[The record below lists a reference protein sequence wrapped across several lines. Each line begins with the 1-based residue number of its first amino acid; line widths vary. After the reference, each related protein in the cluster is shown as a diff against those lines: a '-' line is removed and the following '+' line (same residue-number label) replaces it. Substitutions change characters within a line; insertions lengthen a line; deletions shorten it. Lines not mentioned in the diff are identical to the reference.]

1 LQQHI
6 SCPIATG
13 RLLVIRLSEL
23 KLPLTALPV
32 EARRASDAPAE
43 TEEDRKLAPHPIDAL
58 RQLAANALG
67 ISKNDITSLTVF
79 KRSFDAR
86 KQNLLVVYIV
96 DISVSDAALEKS
108 LLAKFAKNSHIQ
120 ATPNMTWQPPV
131 HAPADWGKEKHERP
145 VVVGFGPCGIF
156 AALVLAQMGLRPIV
170 IERGTPVRQRT
181 KDTWGLWRKHVLN
194 PRSNVQ
200 FGEGG
205 AGTFSDGKLYS
216 QIKDP
221 RHLGRKVMQEFVRFG
236 APEDILFAAHPHI
249 GTFKLVKVVEGLREE
264 IIRLGGE
271 VRFEQRVVDIEYQA
285 NSYATNSSHTMTS
298 GVSKPFDRQIAA
310 LRIQDYAT
318 NETYTLPT
326 HHVVLALGHS
336 ARDTFTMLHRH
347 AVAMQA
353 KPFSIGVRI
362 EHPQSMI
369 DRARWGQ
376 HAGHPLLGAA
386 DYKLVH
392 HAANGRAVYSFC
404 MCPGGTV
411 VAATSE
417 IGRVVTNGMSQYS
430 RNERNA
436 NAGLVVGIDPTDYP
450 TDPAAFEAELGQE
463 IGNAVRHD
471 TPHAMD
477 KFHPLSGLV
486 LQRQLEAVAYTLGSN
501 NYEAPA
507 QLVGDFISNRAS
519 TALASVEPSYKP
531 GVKMIHLNDALPSF
545 VTNAMREALPIF
557 GQKIKGFDMHDA
569 VMTGVET
576 RTSSPLS
583 IDRDDVSLQSPS
595 IAGLYPAG
603 EGAGYAGGILS
614 AGVDGIKVG
623 EAVAQA
629 ILSSHAQLV

>member
-1 LQQHI
+1 M
-6 SCPIATG
+6 
-13 RLLVIRLSEL
+13 IRLSEL

-43 TEEDRKLAPHPIDAL
+43 TDEDRKLAPHPVDAL
-58 RQLAANALG
+58 RQLAAHALG
-67 ISKNDITSLTVF
+67 IDEAGVSDLTVF

-96 DISVSDAALEKS
+96 DVTISDDALEKS
-108 LLAKFAKNSHIQ
+108 LLAKHVKNSHIQ
-120 ATPNMTWQPPV
+120 ATPNMTWLPPV
-131 HAPADWGKEKHERP
+131 HAPADWGKAKQDRP

-156 AALVLAQMGLRPIV
+156 AALVLAQMGLKPIV

-271 VRFEQRVVDIEYQA
+271 VRFEQRVVDIKYEA
-285 NSYATNSSHTMTS
+285 NS
-298 GVSKPFDRQIAA
+298 IAA

-318 NETYTLPT
+318 NETYTLPA

-362 EHPQSMI
+362 EHPQSVI

-417 IGRVVTNGMSQYS
+417 VGRVVTNGMSQYS

-436 NAGLVVGIDPTDYP
+436 NAGLVVGIDPSDYP
-450 TDPAAFEAELGQE
+450 TDSAAFEAELGQE

-471 TPHAMD
+471 TPYAVD

-486 LQRQLEAVAYTLGSN
+486 LQRQLEAVAYTLGGS

-507 QLVGDFISNRAS
+507 QLVGDFIANRAS

-531 GVKMIHLNDALPSF
+531 GVKMIHLNSALPQF
-545 VTNAMREALPIF
+545 VTDAMREALPLF

-576 RTSSPLS
+576 RTSSPLR

-623 EAVAQA
+623 EAVANA
-629 ILSSHAQLV
+629 IFTNINAK

>member
-1 LQQHI
+1 M

-43 TEEDRKLAPHPIDAL
+43 TDEDRKLAPHPIDAL
-58 RQLAANALG
+58 RQLAAHTLG
-67 ISKNDITSLTVF
+67 IDEDEVCDLTVF

-96 DISVSDAALEKS
+96 DVTISDDALEKS
-108 LLAKFAKNSHIQ
+108 LLAKHVKNSHIQ
-120 ATPNMTWQPPV
+120 ATPNMTWLPPV
-131 HAPADWGKEKHERP
+131 HAPADWGKEKQDRP

-156 AALVLAQMGLRPIV
+156 AALVLAQMGLKPIV

-271 VRFEQRVVDIEYQA
+271 VRFEQRVVDIEYEA
-285 NSYATNSSHTMTS
+285 NS
-298 GVSKPFDRQIAA
+298 IAA
-310 LRIQDYAT
+310 LRIQDYAN
-318 NETYTLPT
+318 NETYTLPA

-362 EHPQSMI
+362 EHPQSVI

-417 IGRVVTNGMSQYS
+417 LGRVVTNGMSQYS

-450 TDPAAFEAELGQE
+450 TDPDAFEAELGQE

-471 TPHAMD
+471 TPNAVD
-477 KFHPLSGLV
+477 TFHPLSGLV
-486 LQRQLEAVAYTLGSN
+486 LQRQLEAVAYTLGGS

-507 QLVGDFISNRAS
+507 QLVGDFIANRAS

-531 GVKMIHLNDALPSF
+531 GVKMVHLNDALPSF
-545 VTNAMREALPIF
+545 VTDAMREALPLF

-576 RTSSPLS
+576 RTSSPLR

-623 EAVAQA
+623 EAVANA
-629 ILSSHAQLV
+629 IFANITAKRP

>member
-1 LQQHI
+1 
-6 SCPIATG
+6 
-13 RLLVIRLSEL
+13 
-23 KLPLTALPV
+23 
-32 EARRASDAPAE
+32 
-43 TEEDRKLAPHPIDAL
+43 
-58 RQLAANALG
+58 
-67 ISKNDITSLTVF
+67 
-79 KRSFDAR
+79 
-86 KQNLLVVYIV
+86 
-96 DISVSDAALEKS
+96 
-108 LLAKFAKNSHIQ
+108 
-120 ATPNMTWQPPV
+120 
-131 HAPADWGKEKHERP
+131 
-145 VVVGFGPCGIF
+145 
-156 AALVLAQMGLRPIV
+156 
-170 IERGTPVRQRT
+170 
-181 KDTWGLWRKHVLN
+181 
-194 PRSNVQ
+194 
-200 FGEGG
+200 
-205 AGTFSDGKLYS
+205 
-216 QIKDP
+216 
-221 RHLGRKVMQEFVRFG
+221 MQEFVRFG

-271 VRFEQRVVDIEYQA
+271 VRFEQRVVDIEYEV
-285 NSYATNSSHTMTS
+285 NSI
-298 GVSKPFDRQIAA
+298 VA

-318 NETYTLPT
+318 NQTYTLPA

-362 EHPQSMI
+362 EHPQSVI

-392 HAANGRAVYSFC
+392 HATNGRAVYSFC

-417 IGRVVTNGMSQYS
+417 VGRVVTNGMSQYS

-436 NAGLVVGIDPTDYP
+436 NAGLVVGIDPSDYP
-450 TDPAAFEAELGQE
+450 TNPDAFEAELGQE

-471 TPHAMD
+471 TPNAVD
-477 KFHPLSGLV
+477 TFHPLSGLV
-486 LQRQLEAVAYTLGSN
+486 LQRQLEAVAYTLGGK

-507 QLVGDFISNRAS
+507 QLVGDFIANRAS

-531 GVKMIHLNDALPSF
+531 GVKMVHLNDALPSF
-545 VTNAMREALPIF
+545 VTGAMREALPLF

-576 RTSSPLS
+576 RTSSPLR

-623 EAVAQA
+623 EAVANA
-629 ILSSHAQLV
+629 IFTNITAKRL